1 MAKSPARRHLLALD
15 VESEVL
21 HAGLNLLARLEPT
34 GRRRVLQYW
43 NMRAETLPLVNA
55 KGAVIDEHPEETE
68 PPMIKFI
75 HEQRQQEEQ
84 PAEAGA

>member
-1 MAKSPARRHLLALD
+1 
-15 VESEVL
+15 
-21 HAGLNLLARLEPT
+21 
-34 GRRRVLQYW
+34 
-43 NMRAETLPLVNA
+43 MRAETLPLVNA